1 MINKIDKPLARLIK
15 KKRRGFKSIKS
26 EMKKGTTDTAEI
38 QRILKDYYKK
48 LYANKMDNLE
58 EMDRCLQRYNL
69 PSLNQEETENMNQ
82 SQVTK
87 LNILL
92 KTFQKTKVQDQ
103 VTSQVNSAKHLEKS
117 YHILLKFLKN

>member
-1 MINKIDKPLARLIK
+1 MLIGDYCRQLYTNKL
-15 KKRRGFKSIKS
+15 
-26 EMKKGTTDTAEI
+26 
-38 QRILKDYYKK
+38 
-48 LYANKMDNLE
+48 DNLE

-92 KTFQKTKVQDQ
+92 KTFQKTKVQDPMA
-103 VTSQVNSAKHLEKS
+103 TQVNSIKYSEKS
-117 YHILLKFLKN
+117 

>member
-1 MINKIDKPLARLIK
+1 
-15 KKRRGFKSIKS
+15 
-26 EMKKGTTDTAEI
+26 
-38 QRILKDYYKK
+38 
-48 LYANKMDNLE
+48 MDNLE

-92 KTFQKTKVQDQ
+92 KTFQKTKVQDLMA
-103 VTSQVNSAKHLEKS
+103 THVNSIKHSEES
-117 YHILLKFLKN
+117 TRILLKLS